1 MYFGTIQWMKIK
13 YNKILNIYNCMQNY
27 KIKNILLDD
36 ILKYDKEKYNSNN
49 HWVNNIRPINYDF
62 ILSQTQTSMWINY
75 FKEYQKI
82 TINNNI
88 WIEWLKKASEICCQT
103 GKFSKLFL
111 DEFDIMVE
119 ELNKEY
125 GYLFNDCHK
134 GFFVRVNNV
143 SLKYGEHKE
152 GPYNNIRNILESIV
166 SCIGSHSP
174 LKYNTNEINIYLI
187 KWIDIKPESEF
198 EFRVFVFNNK
208 ITAISQQN
216 IHSLVHNNYFDDGIF
231 NEFIKKK
238 LDIIVN
244 YFYEEMISKI
254 TWISNYTFDFAVID
268 NKPYFIELN
277 SFGKEY
283 AAGSALYHWLLDEKI
298 LYNDFSDNNS
308 LIEFR
313 YTV

>member
-1 MYFGTIQWMKIK
+1 MW
-13 YNKILNIYNCMQNY
+13 NY
-27 KIKNILLDD
+27 KIKNIELDE
-36 ILKYDKEKYNSNN
+36 IVKYDKEKYNSNN
-49 HWVNNIRPINYDF
+49 HWVNDIRPSDYEF
-62 ILSQTQTSMWINY
+62 VLSQTQTSMWINY
-75 FKEYQKI
+75 FKEFQKI
-82 TINNNI
+82 TINNSI

-103 GKFSKLFL
+103 GKFSKIFL

-125 GYLFNDCHK
+125 GYLFNDYHK

-152 GPYNNIRNILESIV
+152 GPYNNIRNILKSIV

-187 KWIDIKPESEF
+187 KWMDIKPEF

-216 IHSLVHNNYFDDGIF
+216 IYSVVYNNYLENENIF
-231 NEFIKKK
+231 NEFMKKK

-244 YFYEEMISKI
+244 YFYEEMIQKI
-254 TWISNYTFDFAVID
+254 TWISNYTFDFALI
-268 NKPYFIELN
+268 NNNPYLIELN
-277 SFGKEY
+277 SFGKEF

-298 LYNDFSDNNS
+298 LYNDFSDNNC

-313 YTV
+313 YTI

>member
-1 MYFGTIQWMKIK
+1 MW
-13 YNKILNIYNCMQNY
+13 NY

-49 HWVNNIRPINYDF
+49 HWINDIRPSDYEF
-62 ILSQTQTSMWINY
+62 VLSQTQTSMWINY
-75 FKEYQKI
+75 FKEFQKI
-82 TINNNI
+82 TINNSI
-88 WIEWLKKASEICCQT
+88 WIEWLKQASEICCQT
-103 GKFSKLFL
+103 GKFSKIFL
-111 DEFDIMVE
+111 DEFDIIVK
-119 ELNKEY
+119 ELNKKY

-187 KWIDIKPESEF
+187 KWMDIKPEF

-216 IHSLVHNNYFDDGIF
+216 IYSVVYNNYLENENIF
-231 NEFIKKK
+231 NEFMKKK

-244 YFYEEMISKI
+244 YFYEEMIQKI
-254 TWISNYTFDFAVID
+254 TWISNYTFDFALIK
-268 NKPYFIELN
+268 NNPYLIELN
-277 SFGKEY
+277 SFGKEF

-298 LYNDFSDNNS
+298 LYNDFSDNNF

-313 YTV
+313 YTI